1 MANTFHVEVVSPEKV
16 LFSGEATMVVTRTL
30 DGDIAF
36 MAGHAPVLAALKENH
51 TRLHL
56 EDGTV
61 VDVAVHGGFVQV
73 SKAGVSLLSD
83 VAEMSEHIDLPRA
96 QEAKARLEALAA
108 HEQDAEV
115 EAGLRRAHARISAAG
130 GLSTGH

>member
-1 MANTFHVEVVSPEKV
+1 MANSFHIEVVSPEKV

-56 EDGTV
+56 VDGTV

-73 SKAGVSLLSD
+73 SKAGVSILSD
-83 VAEMSEHIDLPRA
+83 VAEMAEHIDLPRA
-96 QEAKARLEALAA
+96 RAAKARIEALAA
-108 HEQDAEV
+108 HEVDADC
-115 EAGLRRAHARISAAG
+115 EAALRRAHARMSAAG
-130 GLSTGH
+130 GLETGH

>member
-1 MANTFHVEVVSPEKV
+1 MANSFHIEVVSPEKV

-56 EDGTV
+56 VDGTV

-73 SKAGVSLLSD
+73 SKAGVSILSD
-83 VAEMSEHIDLPRA
+83 VAEMAEHIDLPRA
-96 QEAKARLEALAA
+96 RAAEARIEALAA
-108 HEQDAEV
+108 HELDADC
-115 EAGLRRAHARISAAG
+115 EAALRRAHARMSAAG
-130 GLSTGH
+130 GLDTGH

>member
-1 MANTFHVEVVSPEKV
+1 MANSFHIEVVSPEKV

-56 EDGTV
+56 VDGTV

-73 SKAGVSLLSD
+73 SKAGVSILSD
-83 VAEMSEHIDLPRA
+83 VAEMAEHIDLPRA
-96 QEAKARLEALAA
+96 RAAKARIEALAA
-108 HEQDAEV
+108 HELDADC
-115 EAGLRRAHARISAAG
+115 EAALRRAHARMSAAG
-130 GLSTGH
+130 GLDTGH